1 MQTDN
6 NIEDVI
12 QKMQELSLQN
22 KFRIEEWRIFFESE
36 DMRLVMIQPRVLRAL
51 GDCFYL
57 KRIDTAFF
65 EYLREQLD
73 KISDRLKEYG
83 VDYAES
89 EEMAAFR
96 YARSKVRSAHQYE
109 DTDDKVYAK
118 RLRIVLAI
126 IAVCFPILSSYMISM
141 DRQRQAQ
148 KLKEDAQ
155 MWEEMRELQR
165 ELQEQQDSET
175 NEWLRNSIE
184 ADPNAR
190 EAVIQEIKEL
200 METSSL
206 SQEYFDKLLEDLGID
221 PNELEE

>member
-1 MQTDN
+1 MQG
-6 NIEDVI
+6 
-12 QKMQELSLQN
+12 LSLQN
-22 KFRIEEWRIFFESE
+22 KFRIEESRIFFESE

-65 EYLREQLD
+65 EYLREQQ
-73 KISDRLKEYG
+73 DR
-83 VDYAES
+83 
-89 EEMAAFR
+89 
-96 YARSKVRSAHQYE
+96 
-109 DTDDKVYAK
+109 
-118 RLRIVLAI
+118 
-126 IAVCFPILSSYMISM
+126 
-141 DRQRQAQ
+141 
-148 KLKEDAQ
+148 
-155 MWEEMRELQR
+155 
-165 ELQEQQDSET
+165 ET

-221 PNELEE
+221 PSELEE